1 MDERWIGAL
10 SGAGVILG
18 LAIVQALPHR
28 HAVRAQEAAKWF
40 IAALLL
46 AAGPIMWLEGA
57 DRDGILIMSAVSVLI
72 VTAWRVRRWRARQRP
87 PRPERLPPGQR

>member
-28 HAVRAQEAAKWF
+28 RAVRAQEVAKWF
-40 IAALLL
+40 IAATLVVGGAAYWDEQGSPSLFVLALLT
-46 AAGPIMWLEGA
+46 
-57 DRDGILIMSAVSVLI
+57 
-72 VTAWRVRRWRARQRP
+72 VTAWQGHRWRMRQRLL
-87 PRPERLPPGQR
+87 RPERLPPSRS